1 MLRNKV
7 ALYTADT
14 EAVQEVDVEDEYESE
29 DESAVSSSGAED
41 EEPLDDIERKIELA
55 EQKLLDSSVTTSK
68 TQAADLTID
77 EA

>member
-1 MLRNKV
+1 M